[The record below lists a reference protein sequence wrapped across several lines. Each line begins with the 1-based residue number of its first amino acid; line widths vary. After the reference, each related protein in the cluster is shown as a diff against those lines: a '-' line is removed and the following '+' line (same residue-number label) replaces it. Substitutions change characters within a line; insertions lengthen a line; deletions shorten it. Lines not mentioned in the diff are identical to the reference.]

1 MSRKT
6 AFEDEL
12 KLTAALCTSGMLFA
26 ASCSVQGAR
35 AVGAGLVAAAGY
47 LDDQPADDDDIS
59 FGDWL
64 ADELKD

>member
-6 AFEDEL
+6 AFEDLL
-12 KLTAALCTSGMLFA
+12 KLTAALCASGMLFA

-35 AVGAGLVAAAGY
+35 ALGTGLNAAAGY
-47 LDDQPADDDDIS
+47 LDDRDDDDDGIS

-64 ADELKD
+64 ADELRD